1 VVGKWARRLGRV
13 PFFCGR
19 LLSALTNA
27 CDEFLVFLATPRIV
41 QQVLGSDFGVSWDQ
55 GDLVENLVAFADLEV
70 QRIVALLQIQR
81 TLNFSDAEATSTCLG
96 SVT

>member
-27 CDEFLVFLATPRIV
+27 FDEFLVFLATPRIV